1 MIRRRGEKERRAYNR
16 FAMGEGK
23 YRLQSVMDARERAKQ
38 DAARLLA
45 LRRAQLSDAEEE
57 LARRKDAVERCR
69 QQQRDV
75 RAKMLEEGE
84 RGAEARRLVEY
95 RTHLSDLRA
104 KEEEL
109 TDAVAQ
115 QRVAV
120 ARAEREVEAALSN
133 LAEASKEFRVVE
145 KHREHWREDRRR
157 DATRREQ
164 KLGDEIATTLR
175 RRDRK

>member
-1 MIRRRGEKERRAYNR
+1 MLD
-16 FAMGEGK
+16 EG
-23 YRLQSVMDARERAKQ
+23 A
-38 DAARLLA
+38 
-45 LRRAQLSDAEEE
+45 
-57 LARRKDAVERCR
+57 
-69 QQQRDV
+69 
-75 RAKMLEEGE
+75 

-109 TDAVAQ
+109 CDAVAQ

-120 ARAEREVEAALSN
+120 ARAEREVEAALAN
-133 LAEASKEFRVVE
+133 LAEASKEFSVVE

-164 KLGDEIATTLR
+164 KLGDEIAATLR
-175 RRDRK
+175 RRGQK

>member
-1 MIRRRGEKERRAYNR
+1 MGGE
-16 FAMGEGK
+16 K
-23 YRLQSVMDARERAKQ
+23 YRLQSVMDVRESAKQ
-38 DAARLLA
+38 EAARLVA
-45 LRRAQLSDAEEE
+45 LRRSQLDEAEEE
-57 LARRKDAVERCR
+57 LARRAATLDRCR
-69 QQQRDV
+69 EQQRDA
-75 RAKMLEEGE
+75 RAKMLAEGA

-109 TDAVAQ
+109 ADAVSQ

-120 ARAEREVEAALSN
+120 SRAEREVDAALAN

-145 KHREHWREDRRR
+145 KHREHWREDCRR

-164 KLGDEIATTLR
+164 KLGDEIAATLR
-175 RRDRK
+175 RRGQK

>member
-1 MIRRRGEKERRAYNR
+1 MIRRCGEKDRRAYNPS
-16 FAMGEGK
+16 AMAEGK
-23 YRLQSVMDARERAKQ
+23 YRLQSVMDSRERAKR

-45 LRRAQLSDAEEE
+45 LRRAQLDDAEEE
-57 LARRKDAVERCR
+57 LARRLAAVEECR
-69 QQQRDV
+69 RQQRDA
-75 RAKMLEEGE
+75 RAKMLEEGA

-109 TDAVAQ
+109 TDTVAQ
-115 QRVAV
+115 QRAAV
-120 ARAEREVEAALSN
+120 SRAEREVEAALAN

-164 KLGDEIATTLR
+164 KLGDEIAATLR
-175 RRDRK
+175 RRGQK

>member
-1 MIRRRGEKERRAYNR
+1 
-16 FAMGEGK
+16 MGEGK
-23 YRLQSVMDARERAKQ
+23 YRLQSVMDARERAKR

-45 LRRAQLSDAEEE
+45 LRRTQLEEAEKE
-57 LARRKDAVERCR
+57 LASRVEAVARCR
-69 QQQRDV
+69 QEQRDA

-104 KEEEL
+104 KEEQL
-109 TDAVAQ
+109 ADAVAQ
-115 QRVAV
+115 QRHAV
-120 ARAEREVEAALSN
+120 SRAEREVESAPAN

-164 KLGDEIATTLR
+164 KLGDEIAATLR
-175 RRDRK
+175 RRGQK